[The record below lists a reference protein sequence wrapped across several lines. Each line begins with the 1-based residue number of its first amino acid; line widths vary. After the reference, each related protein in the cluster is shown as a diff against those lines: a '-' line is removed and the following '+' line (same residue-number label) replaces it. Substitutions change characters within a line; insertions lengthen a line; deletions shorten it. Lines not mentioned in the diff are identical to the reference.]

1 MKENEKMKRDY
12 LLNELELS
20 KEVVDKIF
28 AEHGQALNAEKQ
40 KHEEAVEALQAK
52 LDEANET
59 ISKASES
66 KESLEQIQSELE
78 DYKTKYEE
86 TQATLD
92 SERKTQK
99 IKEALTA
106 KGGQDTEYLM
116 FKLGEVEDVEKVD
129 ELVDKLK
136 EELPSHFGEVEV
148 EKDAE
153 TPQDIEVI
161 GNKLEKGNSNKT
173 FSMSEIAQLTQE
185 EINENWEVI
194 SESIKNQ

>member
-12 LLNELELS
+12 LLNELGLS

-40 KHEEAVEALQAK
+40 KHEEAVEALQTK
-52 LDEANET
+52 LNEANET

-136 EELPSHFGEVEV
+136 EELPSHFGTQTEVKEDKEEDV
-148 EKDAE
+148 EIISN
-153 TPQDIEVI
+153 P
-161 GNKLEKGNSNKT
+161 LEKGDSNKT
-173 FSMSEIAQLTQE
+173 YSFDELRNLSTE
-185 EINENWEVI
+185 EINSNWEVI
-194 SESIKNQ
+194 SQSLQN

>member
-12 LLNELELS
+12 LLNDLGLS

-40 KHEEAVEALQAK
+40 KHEEAVEALQTK

-78 DYKTKYEE
+78 DYKNKYEE

-116 FKLGEVEDVEKVD
+116 FKLGEVEDVEKID

-136 EELPSHFGEVEV
+136 EELPSHFGTQTEVKEDKEEDV
-148 EKDAE
+148 EIISN
-153 TPQDIEVI
+153 P
-161 GNKLEKGNSNKT
+161 LEKGDSNKT
-173 FSMSEIAQLTQE
+173 YSFDELRNLSTE
-185 EINENWEVI
+185 EINSNWEVI
-194 SESIKNQ
+194 SQSLQN

>member
-1 MKENEKMKRDY
+1 MKRDY
-12 LLNELELS
+12 LLNELGLS

-40 KHEEAVEALQAK
+40 KHEEAVEALQTK
-52 LDEANET
+52 LNEANET

-136 EELPSHFGEVEV
+136 EELPSHFGTQTEVKEDKEEDV
-148 EKDAE
+148 EIISN
-153 TPQDIEVI
+153 P
-161 GNKLEKGNSNKT
+161 LEKGDSNKT
-173 FSMSEIAQLTQE
+173 YSFDELRNLSTE
-185 EINENWEVI
+185 EINSNWEVI
-194 SESIKNQ
+194 SQSLQN

>member
-1 MKENEKMKRDY
+1 MKRDY

-40 KHEEAVEALQAK
+40 KHEEAVEALQTK

-78 DYKTKYEE
+78 DYKNKYEE

-136 EELPSHFGEVEV
+136 EELPSHFGTQTEVKEDKEEDV
-148 EKDAE
+148 EIISN
-153 TPQDIEVI
+153 P
-161 GNKLEKGNSNKT
+161 LEKGDSNKT
-173 FSMSEIAQLTQE
+173 YSLDELRNLSTE
-185 EINENWEVI
+185 EINSNWEVI
-194 SESIKNQ
+194 GQSLSNQ

>member
-12 LLNELELS
+12 LLNELGLS

-40 KHEEAVEALQAK
+40 KHEEAVEALQTK

-78 DYKTKYEE
+78 DYKNKYEE

-116 FKLGEVEDVEKVD
+116 FKLGEVEDVEKID

-136 EELPSHFGEVEV
+136 EELPSHFGTQTEVKEDKKEDV
-148 EKDAE
+148 EIISN
-153 TPQDIEVI
+153 P
-161 GNKLEKGNSNKT
+161 LEKGDSNKT
-173 FSMSEIAQLTQE
+173 YSFDELSNLSAE
-185 EINENWEVI
+185 EINSNWEVI
-194 SESIKNQ
+194 SQSLQN

>member
-12 LLNELELS
+12 LLNELGLS

-40 KHEEAVEALQAK
+40 KHEEAVEALQTK
-52 LDEANET
+52 LNEANET

-78 DYKTKYEE
+78 DYKNKYEE

-116 FKLGEVEDVEKVD
+116 FKLGEVEDVEKID

-136 EELPSHFGEVEV
+136 EELPSHFGTQTEVKEDKKEDV
-148 EKDAE
+148 EIISN
-153 TPQDIEVI
+153 P
-161 GNKLEKGNSNKT
+161 LEKGDSNKT
-173 FSMSEIAQLTQE
+173 YSFDELSNLSTE
-185 EINENWEVI
+185 EINSNWEVI
-194 SESIKNQ
+194 SQSLQN

>member
-40 KHEEAVEALQAK
+40 KHEEAVEALQTK

-78 DYKTKYEE
+78 DYKNKYEE

-136 EELPSHFGEVEV
+136 EELPSHFGTQTEVKEDKEEDV
-148 EKDAE
+148 EIISN
-153 TPQDIEVI
+153 P
-161 GNKLEKGNSNKT
+161 LEKGDSNKT
-173 FSMSEIAQLTQE
+173 YSLDELSNLSAE
-185 EINENWEVI
+185 EINSNWEVI
-194 SESIKNQ
+194 SQSLQN

>member
-1 MKENEKMKRDY
+1 MKRDY

-40 KHEEAVEALQAK
+40 KHEEAVEALQTK

-66 KESLEQIQSELE
+66 KEGLEQIQSELE

-86 TQATLD
+86 AQATLD

-99 IKEALTA
+99 VKEALTA

-136 EELPSHFGEVEV
+136 EELPSHFGTQTEVKEDKKEDV
-148 EKDAE
+148 EIISK
-153 TPQDIEVI
+153 P
-161 GNKLEKGNSNKT
+161 LEKGDSNKT
-173 FSMSEIAQLTQE
+173 YSFDELSNLSTE
-185 EINENWEVI
+185 EINSNWSLI
-194 SESIKNQ
+194 SESLSNQ

>member
-1 MKENEKMKRDY
+1 MKENKKMKRDY

-40 KHEEAVEALQAK
+40 KHEEAVEALQTK

-66 KESLEQIQSELE
+66 KEGLEQIQSELE
-78 DYKTKYEE
+78 DYKNKYEE

-99 IKEALTA
+99 VKEALTA

-116 FKLGEVEDVEKVD
+116 FKLGEVEDVEKID

-136 EELPSHFGEVEV
+136 EELPSHFGTQTEVKEDKKEDV
-148 EKDAE
+148 EIISN
-153 TPQDIEVI
+153 P
-161 GNKLEKGNSNKT
+161 LEKGDSNKT
-173 FSMSEIAQLTQE
+173 YSFDELSNLSTE
-185 EINENWEVI
+185 EINSNWEVI
-194 SESIKNQ
+194 SQSLQN